1 LDDPLPR
8 FFHFCCCV
16 EWKSETANLTEN
28 KKIALDGPLRNVCL
42 LCWSEIIG
50 KLFTW
55 FQTWLRCSLEHS
67 LPNTCILCTSKIQD
81 GRQTEWGKEWTIF
94 LKLENWIRP
103 KPMWIIIGGSLTKFS
118 FFVWIGNN
126 SRWLQPQYKVL
137 KWDHG
142 GTINLKKYTD
152 WMINT

>member
-1 LDDPLPR
+1 MTLCHH
-8 FFHFCCCV
+8 FFIFV
-16 EWKSETANLTEN
+16 VVWNGNLRRQTWR
-28 KKIALDGPLRNVCL
+28 KIKRIALDGPLRNVCL

-103 KPMWIIIGGSLTKFS
+103 KPYVNNHRRIPYKVFIFCVDQKSKFDINRLTIGLWIKKKKFS
-118 FFVWIGNN
+118 K
-126 SRWLQPQYKVL
+126 SS
-137 KWDHG
+137 
-142 GTINLKKYTD
+142 NLFKP
-152 WMINT
+152 